1 MSKKNSN
8 AILKR
13 GFCDYKDLSL
23 IYSNF
28 KKKLDKLKTKSY
40 VVAISGGPDSLA
52 LAALSKAY
60 SLEKKILF
68 FYVLVN
74 HNIRSNSSK
83 EATQVK
89 VLLKKHNI
97 KLNILKNNFKIKK
110 NIQGQARNVRYEM
123 LNNFC
128 KKKNV
133 KTIITGHNLDDQ
145 VETFFI
151 RLSRGSGL
159 TGLSAMKPLSK
170 LDKKIRLFRP
180 LLDVKKDSL
189 IKISKKIFK
198 KYIIDPSNKDT
209 KFLRTKIRN
218 LKRPLM
224 KSGIN
229 YDQIIKSI
237 NNLASSREVLDQYLE
252 EIFKDLIKVSK
263 KQILIDYKQF
273 KKLNLEVKMQVIN
286 KCIKVLKKNY
296 YNLRSKKVN
305 FLLSTIEKQSFK
317 KATLGGC
324 LFFKKK
330 DDLCVIVE
338 KSV

>member
-1 MSKKNSN
+1 MSKKNSSV
-8 AILKR
+8 ILKNTFR
-13 GFCDYKDLSL
+13 DFEELSL
-23 IYSNF
+23 LYSNF
-28 KKKLDKLKTKSY
+28 KNKLDKLKRKSY
-40 VVAISGGPDSLA
+40 LVAVSGGPDSLA

-60 SLEKKILF
+60 SFEKKTTF
-68 FYVLVN
+68 YYVLVN

-83 EATQVK
+83 EAEKVK
-89 VLLKKHNI
+89 VLLKNFDI
-97 KLNILKNNFKIKK
+97 KLNVLKNDFVINK
-110 NIQGQARNVRYEM
+110 NIQGQARKVRYKM
-123 LNNFC
+123 LNAYC
-128 KKKNV
+128 MKKKI
-133 KTIITGHNLDDQ
+133 KTILTGHNLDDQ

-159 TGLSAMKPLSK
+159 TGLSSMKPLSK
-170 LDKKIRLFRP
+170 LDKKIDLYRP
-180 LLDVKKDSL
+180 LLDVKKSSL

-218 LKRPLM
+218 LKKPLM

-252 EIFKDLIKVSK
+252 QVFRDLIRVSK
-263 KQILIDYKQF
+263 KQILIDYRQF

-305 FLLSTIEKQSFK
+305 FLLSAIEKQSFK

>member
-1 MSKKNSN
+1 M
-8 AILKR
+8 
-13 GFCDYKDLSL
+13 
-23 IYSNF
+23 
-28 KKKLDKLKTKSY
+28 KKK
-40 VVAISGGPDSLA
+40 I
-52 LAALSKAY
+52 
-60 SLEKKILF
+60 
-68 FYVLVN
+68 
-74 HNIRSNSSK
+74 
-83 EATQVK
+83 
-89 VLLKKHNI
+89 
-97 KLNILKNNFKIKK
+97 
-110 NIQGQARNVRYEM
+110 
-123 LNNFC
+123 
-128 KKKNV
+128 
-133 KTIITGHNLDDQ
+133 KTILTGHNLDDQ

-159 TGLSAMKPLSK
+159 TGLSSMKPLSK
-170 LDKKIRLFRP
+170 LDKKIDLYRP
-180 LLDVKKDSL
+180 LLDVKKNSL

-252 EIFKDLIKVSK
+252 EVFRDLIRVSK
-263 KQILIDYKQF
+263 KQILIDYRQF
-273 KKLNLEVKMQVIN
+273 KKLNLEVKMQVVN

-305 FLLSTIEKQSFK
+305 FLLSAIEKQSFK